1 VLARLRRLVAPDEE
15 EAADD
20 RGVLL
25 VVGLGN
31 PGDHYAGNRHNVG
44 AWTVNRLAQRYRL
57 AFKSTGRAA
66 LASSIISGREVT
78 LAKPRAYVNESG
90 HVVWDLVKRLKLNS
104 PQELLVVCDELD
116 LPVGKIRLRASGS
129 HGGQRGLRSVI
140 DALHSDNFPRLRIGI
155 GRPLHRGQPSWEPD
169 VVADYVLSDPP
180 PDEHALLDQAVER
193 AADTIEAVIA
203 DGVEQAMAQFN

>member
-1 VLARLRRLVAPDEE
+1 MLDRLRRLVARDAEE
-15 EAADD
+15 DSEK
-20 RGVLL
+20 RGVRL

-44 AWTVNRLAQRYRL
+44 AWTVNRLAQRHRL

-66 LASSIISGREVT
+66 LAAGTIAGREMT
-78 LAKPRAYVNESG
+78 LATPRAYVNESG
-90 HVVWDLVKRLKLNS
+90 SVVWDLVKRLKLDS
-104 PQELLVVCDELD
+104 PRELLVVCDEMD

-140 DALHSDNFPRLRIGI
+140 DALRSDNFPRLRVGI
-155 GRPLHRGQPSWEPD
+155 GRPLYRGQPSWEPD

-180 PDEHALLDQAVER
+180 PDERALLDQAVER

-203 DGVEQAMAQFN
+203 DGVETAMAQFN